1 MPGLVALEDWLAC
14 DASAV
19 YRKGLSGAD
28 QPVPVDDAGLGHRVA
43 DLGGRSHGDGK
54 HGAIRSLPFARNV
67 HRGGAAVSR
76 VVVVDRA
83 GRRGWRRGRVQAAAG
98 LAASSGAGRQAC
110 SRSGAYRFSD
120 SRTCSMTGSFTAAHL
135 FYLVHS
141 IWWTLVLSALA
152 FVLGSIGGFGV
163 MLARISPR
171 RWLSRPAMV
180 YIEAIQGIPLLILLF
195 IVYFGLSVYGFQV
208 PALVAAGL
216 ALMVY
221 TSAYLGDI
229 WRGCID
235 AMPKPQWEAAECL
248 SLTRWQTLRLVII
261 PQALRLALPPTLR
274 FLVQVI
280 KMTSLASVI
289 GFVELTRA
297 GQIINNSLFQPF
309 LVFGLVEAFYFA
321 LCYPLSRW
329 SQSMEKKLNV
339 GNR

>member
-1 MPGLVALEDWLAC
+1 
-14 DASAV
+14 
-19 YRKGLSGAD
+19 
-28 QPVPVDDAGLGHRVA
+28 
-43 DLGGRSHGDGK
+43 
-54 HGAIRSLPFARNV
+54 
-67 HRGGAAVSR
+67 
-76 VVVVDRA
+76 
-83 GRRGWRRGRVQAAAG
+83 
-98 LAASSGAGRQAC
+98 
-110 SRSGAYRFSD
+110 
-120 SRTCSMTGSFTAAHL
+120 MTGGFTTAHL
-135 FYLVHS
+135 LYLVHS

-261 PQALRLALPPTLR
+261 PQALRLALPPTVG

-297 GQIINNSLFQPF
+297 GQIINNSIFQPF
-309 LVFGLVEAFYFA
+309 LVFGLVGVFYFV

>member
-1 MPGLVALEDWLAC
+1 
-14 DASAV
+14 
-19 YRKGLSGAD
+19 
-28 QPVPVDDAGLGHRVA
+28 
-43 DLGGRSHGDGK
+43 
-54 HGAIRSLPFARNV
+54 
-67 HRGGAAVSR
+67 
-76 VVVVDRA
+76 
-83 GRRGWRRGRVQAAAG
+83 
-98 LAASSGAGRQAC
+98 
-110 SRSGAYRFSD
+110 
-120 SRTCSMTGSFTAAHL
+120 MTGGFTTAHL

-163 MLARISPR
+163 MLARISPH

-261 PQALRLALPPTLR
+261 PQALRLALPPTVG

-297 GQIINNSLFQPF
+297 GQIINNSIFQPF
-309 LVFGLVEAFYFA
+309 LVFGLVGVFYFV

>member
-1 MPGLVALEDWLAC
+1 
-14 DASAV
+14 
-19 YRKGLSGAD
+19 
-28 QPVPVDDAGLGHRVA
+28 
-43 DLGGRSHGDGK
+43 
-54 HGAIRSLPFARNV
+54 
-67 HRGGAAVSR
+67 
-76 VVVVDRA
+76 
-83 GRRGWRRGRVQAAAG
+83 
-98 LAASSGAGRQAC
+98 
-110 SRSGAYRFSD
+110 
-120 SRTCSMTGSFTAAHL
+120 MTGGFTTAHL

-221 TSAYLGDI
+221 TSAYLGDL

-261 PQALRLALPPTLR
+261 PQALRLALPPTVG

-297 GQIINNSLFQPF
+297 GQIINNSIFQPF
-309 LVFGLVEAFYFA
+309 LVFGLVGVFYFV

>member
-1 MPGLVALEDWLAC
+1 M
-14 DASAV
+14 
-19 YRKGLSGAD
+19 SG
-28 QPVPVDDAGLGHRVA
+28 G
-43 DLGGRSHGDGK
+43 
-54 HGAIRSLPFARNV
+54 
-67 HRGGAAVSR
+67 
-76 VVVVDRA
+76 
-83 GRRGWRRGRVQAAAG
+83 
-98 LAASSGAGRQAC
+98 
-110 SRSGAYRFSD
+110 
-120 SRTCSMTGSFTAAHL
+120 FTSAHL

-141 IWWTLVLSALA
+141 IWWTLALSALA

-163 MLARISPR
+163 MLARISKR

-195 IVYFGLSVYGFQV
+195 IVYFGFSVYGFEV
-208 PALVAAGL
+208 PALVAAGF

-261 PQALRLALPPTLR
+261 PQALRLALPPTVG

-297 GQIINNSLFQPF
+297 GQIINNSIFQPF
-309 LVFGLVEAFYFA
+309 LVFGLVGVFYFA